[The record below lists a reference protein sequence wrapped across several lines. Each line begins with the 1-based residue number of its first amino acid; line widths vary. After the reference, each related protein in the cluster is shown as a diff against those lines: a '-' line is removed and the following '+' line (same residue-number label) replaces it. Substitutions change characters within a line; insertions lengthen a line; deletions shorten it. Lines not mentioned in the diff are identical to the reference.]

1 MIAIHV
7 ILDGIAILIQNVLIK
22 RVAHLYPRN
31 QTNAINLFLM
41 VINVMNRIIMLHA
54 KVPINVQN

>member
-31 QTNAINLFLM
+31 QTNAVN
-41 VINVMNRIIMLHA
+41 IIFN
-54 KVPINVQN
+54 I